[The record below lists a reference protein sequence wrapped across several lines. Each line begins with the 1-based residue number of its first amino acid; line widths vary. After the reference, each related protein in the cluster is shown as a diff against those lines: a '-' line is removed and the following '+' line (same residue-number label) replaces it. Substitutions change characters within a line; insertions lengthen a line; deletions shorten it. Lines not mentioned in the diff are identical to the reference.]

1 MPESGAPPAAAV
13 TVPVMVPTRSS
24 EALMFGV
31 VTPAVTFTGVA
42 PLAEDCP
49 LYHCSEIVVRVAAP
63 GVRSEGDR
71 VRAGRQTADGVGAV
85 RRGGRLAG
93 ATLVTVFDRVDAD
106 PRERRRGGCVD
117 HRSRDQAGRVCARRR
132 GRGGHNPHRGQPEG
146 ERAREDKAH
155 QRLSGKPERAD
166 SAAWTNHQPSPSADS
181 PAPAPGHHSTVI
193 FGIPGG
199 GRRIRGPRLSD
210 SRTLRYAPPSTA
222 AGVGPASCRSSSGHA
237 TLAVIR
243 ADRKDET
250 PRTPWAPSQFRGQNA
265 SLTRSAMT
273 SRPHRT
279 TTQGGTGERGSGHP
293 TRSSLDRRSEV
304 GRIAALGR
312 TN

>member
-1 MPESGAPPAAAV
+1 
-13 TVPVMVPTRSS
+13 
-24 EALMFGV
+24 MFGV

-146 ERAREDKAH
+146 ERAREDKPY

-181 PAPAPGHHSTVI
+181 PAPAPGHHSTLI

-222 AGVGPASCRSSSGHA
+222 AGVGPARAARRAVTQPSRSSVPIGKTGPRGPHGLRPSSGA
-237 TLAVIR
+237 
-243 ADRKDET
+243 
-250 PRTPWAPSQFRGQNA
+250 RTPP
-265 SLTRSAMT
+265 LTRSAMT

-279 TTQGGTGERGSGHP
+279 TTQGRTGESGSGHP
-293 TRSSLDRRSEV
+293 TRSSLDRRSEM
-304 GRIAALGR
+304 GRIAVLGR